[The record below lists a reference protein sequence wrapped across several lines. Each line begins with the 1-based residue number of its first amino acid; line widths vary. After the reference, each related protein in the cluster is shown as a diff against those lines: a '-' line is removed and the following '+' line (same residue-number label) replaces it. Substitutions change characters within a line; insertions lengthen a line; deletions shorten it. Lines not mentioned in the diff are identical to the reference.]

1 MKPYMIIIVLSALL
15 DIVANLLLKKSDGFK
30 YKKYGILAI
39 TLACIAFY
47 LLSFS
52 LSEID
57 LSIAYSTW
65 GAIGILGTCIGGYV
79 FYKER
84 LNYIG
89 IVGIILVIFAVVLLN
104 Y

>member
-1 MKPYMIIIVLSALL
+1 MKAYMIVIILSALL

-30 YKKYGILAI
+30 YKKYGFLAI
-39 TLACIAFY
+39 ALACIAFY

-52 LSEID
+52 LKEVD

-65 GAIGILGTCIGGYV
+65 GAIGILGTCIGGYI
-79 FYKER
+79 FYKEK
-84 LNYIG
+84 LNFIG